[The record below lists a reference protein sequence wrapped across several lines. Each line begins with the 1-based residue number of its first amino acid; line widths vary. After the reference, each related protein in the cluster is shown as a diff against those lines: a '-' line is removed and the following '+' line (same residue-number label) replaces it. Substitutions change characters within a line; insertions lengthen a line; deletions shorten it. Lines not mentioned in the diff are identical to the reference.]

1 MKDKKYTTAEVA
13 KRFGLSTSAIL
24 GWAKK
29 LHLNREKWVEDGRT
43 KVGYRF
49 TERDIETIR
58 RKRRT
63 LNLASGLRNY
73 KPKTFNP
80 TIYTN

>member
-1 MKDKKYTTAEVA
+1 MRGKKYTTAEVA
-13 KRFGLSTSAIL
+13 EKFGLSTNAIL

-29 LHLNREKWVEDGRT
+29 LRLNREKWAEDGRT

-58 RKRRT
+58 RKRKT
-63 LNLASGLRNY
+63 LNVASGLRYY
-73 KPKTFNP
+73 KSKTFNP